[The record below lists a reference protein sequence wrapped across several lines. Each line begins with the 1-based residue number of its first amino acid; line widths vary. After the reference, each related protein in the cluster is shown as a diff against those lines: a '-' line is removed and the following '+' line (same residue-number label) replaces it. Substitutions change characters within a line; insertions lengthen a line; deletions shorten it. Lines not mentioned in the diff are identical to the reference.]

1 MIAATQVRVIVVT
14 PETTLL
20 DESARTLRFPL
31 YDGQI
36 GVLPGRAP
44 MVGRLGVGELRIE
57 GSEGTQ
63 RLFLDGGF
71 VQIKGGVVTL
81 LTSRAMRADE
91 IDVQAAE
98 DELQAAQKL
107 TPTTDAGFAEKQQAI
122 ERARSQLA
130 MRRRS

>member
-20 DESARTLRFPL
+20 DESARMLRFPL

-57 GSEGTQ
+57 GADGTQ
-63 RLFLDGGF
+63 RLFLDGG
-71 VQIKGGVVTL
+71 KGGVVTL

-91 IDVQAAE
+91 IDVKAAE
-98 DELQAAQKL
+98 EELDAAQKL
-107 TPTTDAGFAEKQQAI
+107 APTTDAGFAEKQQAI
-122 ERARSQLA
+122 ERARSLLA
-130 MRRRS
+130 MRRRG

>member
-20 DESARTLRFPL
+20 DESARMLRFPL

-57 GSEGTQ
+57 GADGTQ

-91 IDVQAAE
+91 IDVKAAE
-98 DELQAAQKL
+98 EELDAAQKL
-107 TPTTDAGFAEKQQAI
+107 APTTDAGFAEKQQAI
-122 ERARSQLA
+122 ERARSLLA
-130 MRRRS
+130 MRRRG